1 MDTTTKND
9 TLIIE
14 LQKKIAAKKAQIK
27 VNRFEP
33 ITNAALSLDDKNYN
47 LHVITFEQACLLLA
61 KIQSYISGFEFHFEQ
76 DDLMIGSYKASDW
89 CEDLKSRIQFL
100 GIKQEQERL
109 NILEQELEKRL
120 SEQKKTS
127 LDLERIMNSI

>member
-9 TLIIE
+9 TLILE
-14 LQKKIAAKKAQIK
+14 LQKKIAAKKSQIK

-47 LHVITFEQACLLLA
+47 LHVVTFEQACLLLA
-61 KIQSYISGFEFHFEQ
+61 KIQSYIDGFKVHFEE
-76 DDLMIGSYKASDW
+76 DLTIGSYKASDW
-89 CEDLKSRIQFL
+89 CQDLKARIQFL
-100 GIKQEQERL
+100 GSKQEQERL
-109 NILEQELEKRL
+109 NVLEQELEKRL

-127 LDLERIMNSI
+127 LDLERIMKSI